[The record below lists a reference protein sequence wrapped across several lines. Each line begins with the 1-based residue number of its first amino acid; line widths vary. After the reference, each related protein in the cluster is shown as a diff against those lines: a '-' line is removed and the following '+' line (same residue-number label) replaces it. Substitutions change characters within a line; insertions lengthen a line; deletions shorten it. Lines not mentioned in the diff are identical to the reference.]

1 MNETYI
7 NIIAR
12 ELSVGAWQVTN
23 TQTML
28 SEGATVPFISRYRKE
43 RTGNLD
49 EMQIAAIKERT
60 TYFEDLQKR
69 KETVIKTIEEQ
80 GKMTDALRQSI
91 LSCTDQ
97 NILEDIYLPYKPKR
111 KTRASVAIENGLEP
125 LAKILFS
132 QSNTDPHDKA
142 AGFLTE
148 KVPDVDSALQG
159 ARDIIAE
166 WVAEDAKA
174 RDNIR
179 KLFAREAVITSRV
192 LKSKMEEGIKYK
204 DYFEFSEPLKNC
216 PSHRLLAIR
225 RGENEAILTMDI
237 SVEADDAID
246 RLERIFIKASNDCA
260 EQVSLAIKD
269 SYKRL
274 LKPSIETEFRV
285 LSKEKADEEAIRVF
299 AENLRQLLLSAP
311 LGQKRILAIDPGFR
325 TGCKVVALDEHG
337 TLLHNTTIYPHEPQ
351 NQQTA
356 AMAEIRSMVEKF
368 KIEALAVGNGTAG
381 KETEKMV
388 QGIRFDREVQ
398 IFMVSENGASVYSA
412 SEVAREE
419 FPDHD
424 VTVRG
429 AISIGRR
436 LMDPLSELVKIDP
449 QSIGVG
455 QYQHDVNQKRLRES
469 LDAVVESCV
478 NQVGVNL
485 NTASKHLLHY
495 VSGLGPKLAQSIVD
509 YRTDNGGFRQR
520 KDLLKVPLLGN
531 KAFEQAAGFLRI
543 QGGTNLLDGSAVHPE
558 SYHIVEAMARDT
570 GSSVQELIE
579 KKEVRKRVDPKRY
592 LSEAIGAFTLED
604 ILKELEKPGRDP
616 REALKQFRFAD
627 GIDSIGDLREGMKL
641 QGIVTNITNFGAFV
655 DIGVKQDG
663 LVHIS
668 QLANKFVKD
677 PNEVVKLQQVV
688 QVTVMEIDARRKRIA
703 LSMKE

>member
-592 LSEAIGAFTLED
+592 LSEAIGAF
-604 ILKELEKPGRDP
+604 
-616 REALKQFRFAD
+616 
-627 GIDSIGDLREGMKL
+627 
-641 QGIVTNITNFGAFV
+641 
-655 DIGVKQDG
+655 
-663 LVHIS
+663 
-668 QLANKFVKD
+668 
-677 PNEVVKLQQVV
+677 
-688 QVTVMEIDARRKRIA
+688 
-703 LSMKE
+703 